1 MATFKERIKELRLS
15 LNFSIRELSSVTGI
29 SKSALSAYEC
39 GKREASF
46 ESLEALADVFNCDID
61 YLLGRTDVKNSLPHQ
76 LGEYDSLYD
85 AYKDGID
92 INNLLTE
99 DEQFLLNLF
108 RQIPPERQKVYL
120 ALLRGDLNQQ

>member
-46 ESLEALADVFNCDID
+46 ESLKH
-61 YLLGRTDVKNSLPHQ
+61 LLMFLIATSTIFLGVLMLRTHYHISWENMILYMMPIKTELILTIFSPRTNSS
-76 LGEYDSLYD
+76 Y
-85 AYKDGID
+85 
-92 INNLLTE
+92 
-99 DEQFLLNLF
+99 
-108 RQIPPERQKVYL
+108 
-120 ALLRGDLNQQ
+120 